1 MINIIKHKKSAS
13 TIRSFTQRLTL
24 AFLVSVLMC
33 PSLAIALEKNYDV
46 QHIRLKLKFDEQEK
60 SVSGNAAIK
69 VISLSNNFELLEL
82 HAHDMEIKSV
92 IFENHF
98 SLSFQADSETV
109 SIFLPQTFGFHDTV
123 TVQINYFTKPTKGI
137 YFNNPSEKPPIH
149 SGQFFSHSE
158 PENARHWFPCYDKP
172 DDKFTSEIIAIVP
185 DNYFLLS
192 NGELISTNHNHKKRT
207 KTYHWLQNKPHN
219 SYLVSITAGE
229 YLELKDLSN
238 RIPIY
243 YYVYECQK
251 NDAMNSFSGTP
262 KMLSFFENIF
272 GYPYPWHK
280 YAQIVVDN
288 YKAGGMEHTS
298 ATTLNDYT
306 IHDRQAHL
314 DRDSDDLVSHELA
327 HQWFGNL
334 ITCKDWSHLWLN
346 EGFATYAEILYK
358 EYDSGI
364 DEAQYANYTDQRYY
378 FDMVDDKFFQP
389 IVYENYSDPSDMF
402 NFLTYQKAG
411 QVLHMLHHLI
421 GDSLFFESLKS
432 FLYRYEFGN
441 VETIDFQ
448 KTVELV
454 SHQDFSWF
462 FDLWLFHG
470 GHPKFKIHSHWDSK
484 TKKVN
489 LYVRQVQEDSV
500 GLVPEVFQVPVEVE
514 IIGKNKTL
522 SKTIFLKTRS
532 DTFKF
537 SFDSRPL
544 NVRFDKDYYLLKE
557 MDFFKTEDE
566 WIYQLLND
574 KNVAAR
580 LDAIDQLE
588 TETLDTLQTTDALEH
603 CLLNDPFW
611 AVREEAAYLLIDF
624 YRPETKD
631 VLKIACNDPNA
642 KVRAAAVNALSN
654 FYDIKYNPLFRQ
666 IAKSDS
672 SYKVVAAALYALS
685 HIEDKFSFDFIS
697 SFIEIDSDREV
708 VSNAAFQSLYYLKD
722 KRSIPI
728 AVQFLKDTTETKY
741 RRSTALSLLKEI
753 GTDDKDVEAVLID
766 LLADSDQHIM
776 KKVIEA
782 LGSFKTEKSLTALT
796 KLSNVGLSNDIQRK
810 LHISITQ
817 IEQGIR

>member
-1 MINIIKHKKSAS
+1 
-13 TIRSFTQRLTL
+13 
-24 AFLVSVLMC
+24 
-33 PSLAIALEKNYDV
+33 
-46 QHIRLKLKFDEQEK
+46 
-60 SVSGNAAIK
+60 
-69 VISLSNNFELLEL
+69 
-82 HAHDMEIKSV
+82 
-92 IFENHF
+92 
-98 SLSFQADSETV
+98 
-109 SIFLPQTFGFHDTV
+109 
-123 TVQINYFTKPTKGI
+123 
-137 YFNNPSEKPPIH
+137 
-149 SGQFFSHSE
+149 
-158 PENARHWFPCYDKP
+158 
-172 DDKFTSEIIAIVP
+172 
-185 DNYFLLS
+185 
-192 NGELISTNHNHKKRT
+192 
-207 KTYHWLQNKPHN
+207 
-219 SYLVSITAGE
+219 
-229 YLELKDLSN
+229 
-238 RIPIY
+238 
-243 YYVYECQK
+243 
-251 NDAMNSFSGTP
+251 
-262 KMLSFFENIF
+262 
-272 GYPYPWHK
+272 
-280 YAQIVVDN
+280 
-288 YKAGGMEHTS
+288 
-298 ATTLNDYT
+298 
-306 IHDRQAHL
+306 
-314 DRDSDDLVSHELA
+314 
-327 HQWFGNL
+327 
-334 ITCKDWSHLWLN
+334 
-346 EGFATYAEILYK
+346 
-358 EYDSGI
+358 
-364 DEAQYANYTDQRYY
+364 
-378 FDMVDDKFFQP
+378 
-389 IVYENYSDPSDMF
+389 
-402 NFLTYQKAG
+402 
-411 QVLHMLHHLI
+411 
-421 GDSLFFESLKS
+421 
-432 FLYRYEFGN
+432 
-441 VETIDFQ
+441 
-448 KTVELV
+448 
-454 SHQDFSWF
+454 
-462 FDLWLFHG
+462 
-470 GHPKFKIHSHWDSK
+470 
-484 TKKVN
+484 
-489 LYVRQVQEDSV
+489 
-500 GLVPEVFQVPVEVE
+500 
-514 IIGKNKTL
+514 
-522 SKTIFLKTRS
+522 
-532 DTFKF
+532 
-537 SFDSRPL
+537 
-544 NVRFDKDYYLLKE
+544 